1 MILETLFVLF
11 IFYQVFITFY
21 EIKFKFSRTGIK
33 KVNIKIDVN
42 LDKNVNKIANILGA

>member
-1 MILETLFVLF
+1 MTKILAIQGSDL
-11 IFYQVFITFY
+11 
-21 EIKFKFSRTGIK
+21 K